1 VSNLHALTIVA
12 AGEMLAAREISAA
25 ELLEATLD
33 RLAATEPRLHAY
45 TEVFAA
51 GARVEARRRDAGRA
65 AADAAVGPLHGI
77 PVAVKDAIEVEGAV
91 MCAGSEGLPDRPAAA
106 DAPCVAA
113 LRGAGAV
120 IVGLTDLPELALGL
134 SSPET
139 RNAWDPRRHPGG
151 SSSGSAAAVA
161 VGSAFAALGTDS
173 GGSIRIPAA
182 ANGVVGLKPSRGVIS
197 NAGALPLSESLDT
210 VGPIAR
216 TAEDCRIVFE
226 CLVGGAGVRADPMA
240 GPIEERVGLDERLL
254 EGDVDDEIAAAARA
268 AIDGLEL
275 SGAEIVPIHMVDLGA
290 AVDAAITSIQAEMAP
305 GFRAPPDGRPDVFHP
320 AVREFLDAGALLP
333 AAAVRRARVAQEQIT
348 DELADLFGRLRLS
361 ALALPTFPQPPSP
374 LDRQGR
380 LDSDPASRRFVGGAI
395 EYTTFANVAGL
406 PAITVPCGFTDD
418 LLPVGLQLVA
428 PPRGEDILFRLGAAV
443 AAPSSVATS

>member
-1 VSNLHALTIVA
+1 MSNLHALTIVA
-12 AGEMLAAREISAA
+12 AGEMLAAREISAT

-51 GARVEARRRDAGRA
+51 GARAEARRRDAERA
-65 AADAAVGPLHGI
+65 AADAVGPLHGI

-106 DAPCVAA
+106 DASCVAA
-113 LRGAGAV
+113 LRDAGAV
-120 IVGLTDLPELALGL
+120 VVGLTDLPELALGL

-197 NAGALPLSESLDT
+197 NAGALPLCESLDT

-216 TAEDCRIVFE
+216 TVEDCRIVFE
-226 CLVGGAGVRADPMA
+226 CLVGAGVTADPMA
-240 GPIEERVGLDERLL
+240 GRIEERVGLDERLL
-254 EGDVDDEIAAAARA
+254 EGDVDGEISAAART
-268 AIDGLEL
+268 AIDALES
-275 SGAEIVPIHMVDLGA
+275 SGVKIVPIRMGDLGA
-290 AVDAAITSIQAEMAP
+290 AVDAAITLIQAEMAP
-305 GFRAPPDGRPDVFHP
+305 RFGTQPHGRTSAYRP
-320 AVREFLDAGALLP
+320 AVSEFLTAGALLP
-333 AAAVRRARVAQEQIT
+333 AAAVRSARTAQARIT
-348 DELADLFGRLRLS
+348 AELADLFARLRLS
-361 ALALPTFPQPPSP
+361 ALALPTFPRSPSP

-406 PAITVPCGFTDD
+406 PAITVPCGFTDH

-428 PPRGEDILFRLGAAV
+428 PPRGEDSLFRLGAAV
-443 AAPSSVATS
+443 GPTSSVATS